1 MLIDAR
7 RVASG
12 ETLTADVCIVGA
24 GPAGI
29 TLAQELSGQNFKVY
43 LLETGGFERDAKV
56 QALAEDADFP
66 IGDFY
71 PRAYY
76 TRERQFGGTA
86 NVWPISLADGRK
98 GVRYV
103 PLDKIDFEKRDW
115 LPNSGWP
122 ITRED
127 LDPYYERAQS
137 VCQSGPYTYDPQ
149 DWSDETAQPF
159 PFDANRLRTQMF
171 QFGPADVFTH
181 QYRQTLESSKNVTLC
196 TYATVLQLETDDL
209 AQQVTKL
216 RVGTLEGNQFW
227 VESKFVILAMGG
239 LEVAR
244 LMMVSNAVQVD
255 GLGND
260 NDLVGRYLMDHPV
273 VRSGMLVPKSRKTIR
288 DLHLYDLRFVQ
299 GHGAI
304 AKAVPTDEAM
314 HQEQIL
320 NICTAL
326 YPRPA
331 RDQFNLLRLLF
342 PKGRDYYSPAV
353 RSAIDA
359 KDLLKSGKLPTFKQI
374 KDIVTNL
381 DDLLYFQ
388 WQKGYVERSHKVYHF
403 DMGGWSLRQ
412 DQEKAFSCFEVLH
425 FTEQAPDPANRIML
439 SNDRD
444 VFGYPKMQLQ
454 WRWSDQDIQSIR
466 RAQALFKQ
474 EFAKA
479 GLGELKVEL
488 DQGLPRM
495 IYPSIHH
502 HMGTTRMHESPK
514 HGVVDA
520 NCRVHGVSNLYV
532 ASSSVFPTSG
542 YANPTLTIVAIA
554 IRVADQIKRKMAQP
568 SLEISQTVV

>member
-1 MLIDAR
+1 
-7 RVASG
+7 
-12 ETLTADVCIVGA
+12 
-24 GPAGI
+24 
-29 TLAQELSGQNFKVY
+29 
-43 LLETGGFERDAKV
+43 
-56 QALAEDADFP
+56 
-66 IGDFY
+66 
-71 PRAYY
+71 
-76 TRERQFGGTA
+76 
-86 NVWPISLADGRK
+86 
-98 GVRYV
+98 
-103 PLDKIDFEKRDW
+103 
-115 LPNSGWP
+115 
-122 ITRED
+122 
-127 LDPYYERAQS
+127 
-137 VCQSGPYTYDPQ
+137 
-149 DWSDETAQPF
+149 
-159 PFDANRLRTQMF
+159 
-171 QFGPADVFTH
+171 
-181 QYRQTLESSKNVTLC
+181 
-196 TYATVLQLETDDL
+196 
-209 AQQVTKL
+209 
-216 RVGTLEGNQFW
+216 
-227 VESKFVILAMGG
+227 
-239 LEVAR
+239 
-244 LMMVSNAVQVD
+244 
-255 GLGND
+255 
-260 NDLVGRYLMDHPV
+260 
-273 VRSGMLVPKSRKTIR
+273 
-288 DLHLYDLRFVQ
+288 
-299 GHGAI
+299 
-304 AKAVPTDEAM
+304 
-314 HQEQIL
+314 
-320 NICTAL
+320 AL

-342 PKGRDYYSPAV
+342 PKGRDYYSPAI